1 MGRFGALDPFQARE
15 ILDDKKDENIASG
28 GTDFLNLNQM
38 VSSDYRRPDEKFNI
52 RVTIDCISKFIQPKQ
67 EGIDS
72 GRYHEGLKKP
82 ISGFERIIT
91 GKEKRLLFLKII
103 KAQSPGKI
111 GFDAILVAYCIVH
124 HFENERIVGY
134 SVFVAVVCIFYLVFR
149 LATQLSKLVDLH
161 SSASCVCSLHPNRIE
176 ITS

>member
-1 MGRFGALDPFQARE
+1 MHCLSELSEFYSYVIVAYREHPKLLPLLLNCITDEQLGESAIQVLGRFGALDPFQARE
-15 ILDDKKDENIASG
+15 ILDDKKEEITAAG
-28 GTDFLNLNQM
+28 ADFLNLNQM

-91 GKEKRLLFLKII
+91 GMEERSLLTTSVCE
-103 KAQSPGKI
+103 AQS
-111 GFDAILVAYCIVH
+111 
-124 HFENERIVGY
+124 
-134 SVFVAVVCIFYLVFR
+134 
-149 LATQLSKLVDLH
+149 LS
-161 SSASCVCSLHPNRIE
+161 
-176 ITS
+176 